1 MANPTALITG
11 ASGGIGEELARVF
24 AANGHDV
31 VLAARSAAK
40 LEALAAELS
49 AKHKVRAYAVAADLT
64 DPKAPGQLLERVAA
78 LGLTVDVLV
87 NNAGFADFGE
97 FHKSDLGKQLEMMQ
111 VNMVALTELSHRVLP
126 GMVARRKG
134 RILNVGSTGS
144 FMPGPLMS
152 VYYAT
157 KAFVLSVSEAWQEE
171 LKGTGVSV
179 TALCPGPVATG
190 FQKAAAMEGS
200 RLLSNPMNPMMP
212 VGVVAKEGYDA
223 LMAGKTIVI
232 PGLMNRVLAVT
243 PRLLPRRFVPAIVKQ
258 ASVREH

>member
-11 ASGGIGEELARVF
+11 ASGGIGEELTRVF
-24 AANGHDV
+24 AAHGHDV
-31 VLAARSAAK
+31 VLVARSAAK

-49 AKHKVRAYAVAADLT
+49 AKHKVRAYAITADLT

-97 FHKSDLGKQLEMMQ
+97 FHKTDLAKQLEMMQ

-126 GMVARRKG
+126 GMVARGKG
-134 RILNVGSTGS
+134 KIMNVGSTGS

-200 RLLSNPMNPMMP
+200 RLLTNPMNPMMSAD
-212 VGVVAKEGYDA
+212 VVAKEGYEG

-232 PGLMNRVLAVT
+232 PGMMNKILAVT
-243 PRLLPRRFVPAIVKQ
+243 PKLLPRVMIPGIVRQ

>member
-1 MANPTALITG
+1 MLTLITG
-11 ASGGIGEELARVF
+11 ASGGIGEELAKVF
-24 AANGHDV
+24 AAHGHDV
-31 VLAARSAAK
+31 VLVARTQSK
-40 LEALAAELS
+40 LETLAAELI
-49 AKHKVRAYAVAADLT
+49 AKHKVKAFALAADLT
-64 DPKAPGQLLERVAA
+64 DPKAPEQLLEKVAA
-78 LGLTVDVLV
+78 LGLSVDILV

-97 FHKSDLGKQLEMMQ
+97 FYKSDLRKQLEMMQ
-111 VNMVALTELSHRVLP
+111 VNIVALTELSHRVMP
-126 GMVARRKG
+126 GMVARGNGK
-134 RILNVGSTGS
+134 IMNVGSTGS

-157 KAFVLSVSEAWQEE
+157 KAYVLSVSEAWQEE

-200 RLLSNPMNPMMP
+200 KLLTNPMNPMMP
-212 VGVVAKEGYDA
+212 ADLVAKAGYDA

-232 PGLMNRVLAVT
+232 PGMMNQMLALT
-243 PRLLPRRFVPAIVKQ
+243 PKLLPRMFVPGIVKQ